1 MAIGLKSNINR
12 IQCKTLR
19 AISDKIIV
27 HAMDFGG
34 QTLDSGIILMDDDKK
49 SSGIKPR
56 WAQVYA
62 KGPKNND
69 PYEVG
74 DWILIQHGRW
84 TRKIKIENENGDE
97 VEIQKVELEAIL
109 AYQNEA
115 PSDLAYFGEE
125 YSDGATAT
133 YDPGMFV
140 NN

>member
-1 MAIGLKSNINR
+1 MIKGKV
-12 IQCKTLR
+12 R
-19 AISDKIIV
+19 AIHNNV
-27 HAMDFGG
+27 LVTGMHFGETKTAG
-34 QTLDSGIILMDDDKK
+34 GIIIQSDDAKAH
-49 SSGIKPR
+49 GVKPR